1 MQLTRLANRKS
12 RQTMNKRGSQYGN
25 RILLLC
31 VGALLA
37 AGRFYCH
44 KCKGSKVSA
53 EIKQQILDFHRDRRE
68 GDAMEWDC
76 DLEAKARGTMRN
88 ATTLVDYS
96 KIGKKR
102 GLNFF
107 EYDKEDRKQYK
118 EPKDIVRFVLDYW
131 WARELYA
138 KCNVCAYPN
147 NRFSF
152 AFIVESTFLNP
163 STPSDEREN
172 YQEIWMQLQKWQS
185 LPICLCLRKTC
196 LLIYGMRPP

>member
-1 MQLTRLANRKS
+1 MLPKLV
-12 RQTMNKRGSQYGN
+12 
-25 RILLLC
+25 ILLLC

-37 AGRFYCH
+37 AEE

-138 KCNVCAYPN
+138 KCNMKEKTIKKFGCSYKNGKV
-147 NRFSF
+147 FLF
-152 AFIVESTFLNP
+152 ACVYEKFRRL
-163 STPSDEREN
+163 
-172 YQEIWMQLQKWQS
+172 L
-185 LPICLCLRKTC
+185 LPISHRFVQSVE
-196 LLIYGMRPP
+196 